1 MKKILITG
9 GAGNIGQKAAAH
21 LSANYAM
28 TLIDRREC
36 EGVVEADLSHWGEW
50 SEAFKGIDTV
60 VHLAANPHPGA
71 TWSELLEPN
80 IDAVMNVFEACAR
93 AGVRRLVF
101 ASSNHAMGGYKNK
114 CEPGKLTTDLP
125 PLPGTPEMHDGVE
138 RVIPGYG
145 TTKLIG
151 ERLGKWYSEMHGL
164 SFIALRIG
172 WVRREDNLAAD
183 LPTTHG
189 EWLPEMWL
197 SNRDL
202 CQIIEKCIKAP
213 DSVRF
218 AVLNAMSAN
227 NGMAWDIEHTR
238 RVIGYLPMDGRGSD
252 AC

>member
-21 LSANYAM
+21 LSANYAL

-36 EGVVEADLSHWGEW
+36 EGVVEADLSQWGVW
-50 SEAFKGIDTV
+50 SETFEGIDTV

-71 TWSELLEPN
+71 SWAELLEPN
-80 IDAVMNVFEACAR
+80 IDTVMNVYEASAR

-101 ASSNHAMGGYKNK
+101 ASSNHAMGGYMDRL
-114 CEPGKLTTDLP
+114 EPGKLTTELT
-125 PLPGTPEMHDGVE
+125 PLPGTPQEKDG
-138 RVIPGYG
+138 ISDAPGYG

-172 WVRREDNLAAD
+172 WVRREENLASD
-183 LPTTHG
+183 LPTDQG
-189 EWLPEMWL
+189 GWLPEMWL

-202 CQIIEKCIKAP
+202 CQIIEKCIEAP

-227 NGMAWDIEHTR
+227 NGMAWDIEHTQ
-238 RVIGYLPMDGRGSD
+238 RVIGYQPMDGRGSD